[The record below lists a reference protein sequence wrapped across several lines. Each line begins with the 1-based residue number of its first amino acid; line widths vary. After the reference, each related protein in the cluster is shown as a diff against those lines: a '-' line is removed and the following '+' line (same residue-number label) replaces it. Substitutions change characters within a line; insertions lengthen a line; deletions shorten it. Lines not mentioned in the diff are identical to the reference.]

1 MLQGENMSSTLVAV
15 PSAVPGGL
23 EAGVDAHFGH
33 CQMYTLVSVENGNIS
48 NVEVIPNIPHE
59 HGGCMAPVDY
69 LAEHKVQAI
78 ISGGM
83 GMRPLMGFR
92 QVGIDVL
99 HGNGA
104 ANVQDAISAFIAGSL
119 PRFSQ
124 EFTCGGGS
132 GHTCGNH

>member
-1 MLQGENMSSTLVAV
+1 MSSTLVAV
-15 PSAVPGGL
+15 PSAAPGGL

-33 CQMYTLVSVENGNIS
+33 CQMYTLISVEDGKVG

-59 HGGCMAPVDY
+59 QGGCMAPVNY

-104 ANVQDAISAFIAGSL
+104 ESVQDAVNGFIAGSL

-132 GHTCGNH
+132 TGGCGNH

>member
-1 MLQGENMSSTLVAV
+1 MSSILVAV
-15 PSAVPGGL
+15 PSAAPGGL

-33 CQMYTLVSVENGNIS
+33 CQMYTLIAVEDGNIAS
-48 NVEVIPNIPHE
+48 VDVIPNIPHE
-59 HGGCMAPVDY
+59 QGGCMAPVNY

-104 ANVQDAISAFIAGSL
+104 KLVQDAVEAYIAGSL

-132 GHTCGNH
+132 TGGCGNH